1 MEIAWKPSQSKR
13 LLRWGI
19 VTVSLAIVI
28 FALAGQ
34 WRNPWLWAYVGAF
47 AAAGLYPTFAID
59 DDLAKERFR
68 PPDGGADRVPLL
80 FIRLVAIAH
89 LLLGALDGGRWH
101 LTQVPA
107 SLRFVGLVGMA
118 LTLPL
123 IFRAMAANRFFSAVV
138 RIQRDRGH
146 RVVDTGPYGIV
157 RHPGY
162 VGMMTAI
169 PFSALVLGS
178 WIGVAFAVVY
188 SALILRRVVFED
200 AFLTTNLEGYAQ
212 YAARVRYRLIPGV
225 W

>member
-1 MEIAWKPSQSKR
+1 MLSVFI
-13 LLRWGI
+13 
-19 VTVSLAIVI
+19 AIVV
-28 FALAGQ
+28 FGLAGQ
-34 WRNPWLWAYVGAF
+34 WRNPWLWGYVGVF
-47 AAAGLYPTFAID
+47 AASFLYPTFTID

-80 FIRLVAIAH
+80 FIRVVALAH
-89 LLLGALDGGRWH
+89 VLLGTLDGGRWH
-101 LTQVPA
+101 LTQVPSA
-107 SLRFVGLVGMA
+107 LRFVGLVGMA

-123 IFRAMAANRFFSAVV
+123 IFRAMAVNRFFSAVV

-162 VGMMTAI
+162 VGMITAI

-178 WIGVAFAVVY
+178 WLGFALALVY
-188 SALILRRVVFED
+188 SGLMLRRVVFED
-200 AFLTTNLEGYAQ
+200 AFLRLNLEGYAQ